1 MKRPTRLRRQ
11 KGEAVSR
18 HDTSDELRR
27 ELRSLGATAGR
38 DAQAARR
45 VYSQLFDSPA
55 DAEDGRRAL
64 FGRRDILRIGGFG
77 VATAAVI
84 SACGEHERGEVG
96 RVGAVP
102 TTVKLPDAVVTNVAL
117 LRTASSLEHSVINV
131 YSQVIDHADL
141 LDPKLNDVAK
151 RFMEDHQSHAA
162 LFEELTTDAG
172 GTPWTCGNPKIDDV
186 IINPILTRITQGV
199 GATTTAAA
207 VEASDDPHRDVL
219 NFAHG
224 LEALAGAT
232 YQAFVALFSD
242 PSLRGEAMRVGAREA
257 RHAALFALTIN
268 PDRPG
273 GLVNFADAV
282 NAEPASPPTSTT
294 IPATTTTLQNIA
306 NAPGAAVPSQS
317 TETVP
322 QTEIPTVTAIPSQFG
337 TLAAI
342 QLVIGRGDENGT
354 RLKINLETPSLNSFV
369 YEYMTSAC

>member
-1 MKRPTRLRRQ
+1 MRKRP
-11 KGEAVSR
+11 
-18 HDTSDELRR
+18 
-27 ELRSLGATAGR
+27 
-38 DAQAARR
+38 RR
-45 VYSQLFDSPA
+45 VYTQLFDSPA
-55 DAEDGRRAL
+55 DAADSRRAL

-102 TTVKLPDAVVTNVAL
+102 TTVKLPDAIVTNVAL

-131 YSQVIDHADL
+131 YSQVVDNADL
-141 LDPKLNDVAK
+141 LDPELNDVVK
-151 RFMEDHQSHAA
+151 RFIEDHQGHAA
-162 LFEELTTDAG
+162 IFEKLTADAG

-186 IINPILTRITQGV
+186 IINPVLTRITQGAE
-199 GATTTAAA
+199 ATATAAA
-207 VEASDDPHRDVL
+207 VEAQRRPASRRAQLRPWSRVARRCHVSSVRRVVLGAVAARGRD
-219 NFAHG
+219 AI
-224 LEALAGAT
+224 
-232 YQAFVALFSD
+232 
-242 PSLRGEAMRVGAREA
+242 GAREA
-257 RHAALFALTIN
+257 RHAALLALTIN

-294 IPATTTTLQNIA
+294 VPATTTTLQNIA
-306 NAPGAAVPSQS
+306 NAPGAEVPSQS

-342 QLVIGRGDENGT
+342 QLVVGRGDENGT

-369 YEYMTSAC
+369 YEYMTPTC